1 MSSTVDHIEHLY
13 KKAKQYTETSI
24 ELYRL
29 SAIDTSA
36 DVISSLAS
44 RAILVLILSTSI
56 VFLNI
61 GLALLIGNV
70 LGDYFKGFFIISL
83 FYLLIGVLAY
93 FFSRTLIKKP
103 ITNLMISKLMKPK
116 QKEEEIKNVIAN
128 SKKGHDEQVQ

>member
-1 MSSTVDHIEHLY
+1 MSSTVDHIESLY
-13 KKAKQYTETSI
+13 HKVKQYTETSI
-24 ELYRL
+24 ELYKL

-61 GLALLIGNV
+61 GVALLIGNV

-83 FYLLIGVLAY
+83 FYLLIGIVAY
-93 FFSRTLIKKP
+93 FFNKKLIKKP
-103 ITNLMISKLMKPK
+103 ITNLMISKLMNPK
-116 QKEEEIKNVIAN
+116 LMEKEIENVIAN

>member
-1 MSSTVDHIEHLY
+1 MSSTVELIESFY

-24 ELYRL
+24 ELYKL

-83 FYLLIGVLAY
+83 FYLLIAVLLY
-93 FFSRTLIKKP
+93 VFNKKLIKEP

-116 QKEEEIKNVIAN
+116 LKEEKIKNVIAN
-128 SKKGHDEQVQ
+128 SKKEHDEQVH

>member
-1 MSSTVDHIEHLY
+1 MSSTVELIENFY

-24 ELYRL
+24 ELYKL
-29 SAIDTSA
+29 SVIDTSA

-83 FYLLIGVLAY
+83 FYLLLAVVAY
-93 FFSRTLIKKP
+93 VFNKKLIKKP

-116 QKEEEIKNVIAN
+116 QKEEKIKNVIAN
-128 SKKGHDEQVQ
+128 SKIAHDEQV

>member
-1 MSSTVDHIEHLY
+1 MSSTVELIESFY

-24 ELYRL
+24 ELYKL

-36 DVISSLAS
+36 DVISPLAS

-83 FYLLIGVLAY
+83 FYLLIAVLLY
-93 FFSRTLIKKP
+93 VFNKKLIKEP

-116 QKEEEIKNVIAN
+116 LKEEKIKNVIAN
-128 SKKGHDEQVQ
+128 SKKEHDEQV

>member
-1 MSSTVDHIEHLY
+1 MSSTVEHIENLY

-44 RAILVLILSTSI
+44 RAILVLIFSTSI

-61 GLALLIGNV
+61 GIALLIGNV
-70 LGDYFKGFFIISL
+70 LGDYFKGFLIISL

-93 FFSRTLIKKP
+93 FFNKKLIKKP
-103 ITNLMISKLMKPK
+103 ITNLMISKLMKSK
-116 QKEEEIKNVIAN
+116 LKEEKIESVIAN
-128 SKKGHDEQVQ
+128 SKKLYDEQV

>member
-1 MSSTVDHIEHLY
+1 MSSTVELIESFY

-24 ELYRL
+24 ELYKL

-83 FYLLIGVLAY
+83 FYLLIAVLLY
-93 FFSRTLIKKP
+93 VFNKKLIKEP

-116 QKEEEIKNVIAN
+116 LKEEKIKNVIAN
-128 SKKGHDEQVQ
+128 SKKEHDEQV